1 MCLKKDIIT
10 VEFVLNISLTDNIS
24 VITQW
29 EGINVRRH
37 LQNYH
42 GTLYLNNRK
51 KQFSRFTL
59 NNRGIGW
66 VLEIGRGEGFNH
78 EIYCNAE
85 IVILISL
92 HCFFLYKPLQNDLDH
107 ANGKLDT

>member
-1 MCLKKDIIT
+1 MCLKKDIIK
-10 VEFVLNISLTDNIS
+10 VEFVLNISLTENIS

-42 GTLYLNNRK
+42 GRLYLNNRK

-59 NNRGIGW
+59 NNRGGF
-66 VLEIGRGEGFNH
+66 GNRAGEGFNH

-85 IVILISL
+85 IVIHISL
-92 HCFFLYKPLQNDLDH
+92 HCFLMYKPLQNDLDH